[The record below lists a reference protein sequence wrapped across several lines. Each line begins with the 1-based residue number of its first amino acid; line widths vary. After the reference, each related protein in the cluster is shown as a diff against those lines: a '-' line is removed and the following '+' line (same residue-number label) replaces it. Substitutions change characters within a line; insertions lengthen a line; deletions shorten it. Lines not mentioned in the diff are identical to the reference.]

1 MKIKHAI
8 LASLAFGLLFTSCEN
23 DNDDN
28 KRSLGDYDRG
38 ILISNEGPFQ
48 NGSGTVSYV
57 SYDLN
62 EVENEIYKKVNN
74 EDLGNIVQSIGFYDK
89 KAFIVV
95 NNSNAIVVADR
106 FTFKKLGAITE
117 GLHNP
122 RYFTAA
128 NGKGYVTNWG
138 DPNDNNDDFVA
149 IINLV
154 DFTVE
159 GTIPVEFGP
168 EVLEEENDMVY
179 VAHQGAWGF
188 NNKISVIDP
197 ATDKVVKIIPVGDV
211 PNSMAFDDADNLWVM
226 CAGKPSYSGEETKGE
241 LVKINTT
248 TNTVANTFEF
258 TTTDHPKQ
266 LVEEDNSIYYTLN
279 SNVYSMTAT
288 ATSLPTSP
296 LLEGV
301 SFYTMRVDDGKLY
314 GTDAKDYNSKGDL
327 TIYNINSKEIIKTIP
342 VGIIPGGIYFN

>member
-8 LASLAFGLLFTSCEN
+8 LASLTLGLVFTSCEN
-23 DNDDN
+23 GDDDN
-28 KRSLGDYDRG
+28 RQSLGDYDRG

-48 NGSGTVSYV
+48 NGTGTVSYV
-57 SYDLN
+57 SYDL
-62 EVENEIYKKVNN
+62 EVAENEIYKKVNG
-74 EDLGNIVQSIGFYDK
+74 EDLGNIVQSMGFYNK
-89 KAFIVV
+89 KAFVVV
-95 NNSNAIVVADR
+95 NNSNSIVVVDR
-106 FTFKKLGAITE
+106 FTFKKLGEIKE
-117 GLHNP
+117 GLLNP

-179 VAHQGAWGF
+179 VVHQGAWGY

-197 ATDKVVKIIPVGDV
+197 ASDKVVKTIPVGDV
-211 PNSMAFDDADNLWVM
+211 PNSIAFDDADNLWVM
-226 CAGKPSYSGEETKGE
+226 CGGKPEYSGAESNGM
-241 LVKINTT
+241 LVKINTA

-266 LVEEDNSIYYTLN
+266 LDIEDNIIYYALN
-279 SNVYSMTAT
+279 KNIYSMPAS
-288 ATSLPTSP
+288 AASLPTSA
-296 LLEGV
+296 LLENV
-301 SFYTMRVDDGKLY
+301 SFYAMRVDDEKLY
-314 GTDAKDYNSKGDL
+314 GTDAKDFNSRGDL
-327 TIYNINSKEIIKTIP
+327 TIYNLNSKEIIKTIP